1 VISVVVPLDPGRARG
16 KPWGWLQARYA
27 LLHPAWEVVLGFC
40 HGPWSKG
47 AAVAQGL
54 SRASGEVIV
63 IADADSW
70 CAQAVMVEAVEL
82 ARSVP
87 WVMPHETVE
96 RLDAVST
103 RTILDRPPGDIPRGC
118 RSYRHD
124 APVGGGIVV
133 ARREVLEDVPLDPR
147 LLGWGGDD
155 IALGFALDTLVG
167 RHVNLGAALWHLDHR
182 PQANRRRAFPAT
194 EALAN
199 RYAGAVGD
207 PIAMR
212 ILVEE
217 ARARLRSLSEAS
229 ALETG
234 VQEV

>member
-16 KPWGWLQARYA
+16 KPWAWLQARYS
-27 LLHPAWEVVLGFC
+27 LLHPSWEVVEGFC

-47 AAVAQGL
+47 AAVADGL
-54 SRASGEVIV
+54 SRASGDVIV

-82 ARSVP
+82 ARTVP
-87 WVMPHETVE
+87 WVMPHSVVE

-103 RTILDRPPGDIPRGC
+103 RTILDRPPGDVPRGC

-124 APVGGGIVV
+124 APVGGGIVI

-147 LLGWGGDD
+147 LLGWGEDESWGR
-155 IALGFALDTLVG
+155 ALDCLAG
-167 RHVNLGAALWHLDHR
+167 PHVNLGAALWHLDHL
-182 PQANRRRAFPAT
+182 PQPTRRRALPAT
-194 EALAN
+194 DALAN
-199 RYAGAVGD
+199 RYFGAVGD

-217 ARARLRSLSEAS
+217 ARARLRSLAEAS